1 MAGRQSSKQGD
12 SSGASIKL
20 ENMHMPRFTGQQ
32 MNAALTEHLPKLRAK
47 REQRE
52 TRGRKH
58 TYTRER
64 FNRVLG
70 HMGAG
75 KTQVAALEAEGLSA
89 STFWD
94 WTQNGGGDADEALY
108 CRESLA
114 RAQLMLADHTWSE
127 ALDVPRQLYALAM
140 EGAAK
145 GQPTVDSAMVASA
158 KLLTDSLW
166 RYAERLRPS
175 KYADKQKDLPVVNVT
190 NNSLTISGR
199 DLDADQRQQ
208 LRALLTSASAPQ
220 GPVIDAE

>member
-1 MAGRQSSKQGD
+1 
-12 SSGASIKL
+12 
-20 ENMHMPRFTGQQ
+20 
-32 MNAALTEHLPKLRAK
+32 
-47 REQRE
+47 
-52 TRGRKH
+52 
-58 TYTRER
+58 
-64 FNRVLG
+64 
-70 HMGAG
+70 MGAG